1 MALFLNKIVKEGPL
15 GRYFKGRPT
24 GEGGRHA
31 EIWDKSTTGGGSSKC
46 KGPEAGAGL
55 TVCKAG
61 AV

>member
-15 GRYFKGRPT
+15 GRYFEGRPT

-31 EIWDKSTTGGGSSKC
+31 EIWGKNTAGRGSSEC
-46 KGPEAGAGL
+46 KHPEVGAGL

-61 AV
+61 AA

>member
-15 GRYFKGRPT
+15 GRYFEGRPT

-31 EIWDKSTTGGGSSKC
+31 EIWGKSTAGRGSGEC
-46 KGPEAGAGL
+46 KGLEAGAGL